1 MRYLLFTLTL
11 LLIPIPLAAQQQYT
25 DGACIL
31 LQQQIDRFSQQ
42 RQNGNYRSAKREYD
56 RFCQK
61 PVQAVP
67 RGRQAQQAVPVNT
80 AATERA
86 EKVLPQPAPVE
97 VTAPQEAAPT
107 IAASAAVTAETAASD
122 ADIIKPAAT
131 TSAEIAVADV
141 SREPVVIQ
149 LAADIK
155 AEPVA
160 AEPEVAR
167 PEPAIPT
174 AEPAALPLALPQTQP
189 AKQQDLLIRLLNS
202 IPLIA
207 ANIVALLLAIFLVTS
222 WLGYNLPGFKG
233 VFAEYKLNQLLRW
246 RLSKQYLHFRKLKL
260 FTVKDELTEIDHLVL
275 CPYGIFVIAVRSD
288 RGRISGSETAA
299 NWSRHYFGSTKPLMN
314 PLHQNFKNVEAVKH
328 LLQLQGTASAQTVH
342 SVIAFNRV
350 AQFAS
355 SMPANVM
362 FVDATAAY
370 IKQFTEAVLTEEQ
383 VNRFAAVLKQASTA

>member
-1 MRYLLFTLTL
+1 MRYLLFALTL
-11 LLIPIPLAAQQQYT
+11 LLIPTSLLAQQQYT

-42 RQNGNYRSAKREYD
+42 RQNSNYRSAKREYD

-67 RGRQAQQAVPVNT
+67 RGSQAQQAVPVNT
-80 AATERA
+80 PVAERT
-86 EKVLPQPAPVE
+86 EKVPPQPVPVN
-97 VTAPQEAAPT
+97 VVAPQQAVPT
-107 IAASAAVTAETAASD
+107 ITATATETAASD
-122 ADIIKPAAT
+122 ADTIKPPAT
-131 TSAEIAVADV
+131 TSAETSAAEV
-141 SREPVVIQ
+141 SREPVLTQ
-149 LAADIK
+149 PATDIK
-155 AEPVA
+155 AEPEQVE
-160 AEPEVAR
+160 AEPETATA
-167 PEPAIPT
+167 EPAIPA
-174 AEPAALPLALPQTQP
+174 AEPVTLPLALHETPP
-189 AKQQDLLIRLLNS
+189 AQQQDLLIMLLNS

-207 ANIVALLLAIFLVTS
+207 ANIVALLLVIFLLTS

-260 FTVKDELTEIDHLVL
+260 FTAKDELTEIDHLVL

-288 RGRISGSETAA
+288 RGRIGGSETAA
-299 NWSRHYFGSTKPLMN
+299 NWSRHYFGATKQLMN

-328 LLQLQGTASAQTVH
+328 LLQLQGTDTVQAVH

-370 IKQFTEAVLTEEQ
+370 IKQFTDVVLTEEQ
-383 VNRFAAVLKQASTA
+383 VSRFAAVLKQASTA